1 MSGRQPSVTERQKKL
16 RAVLDT
22 NVPIAAHLSK
32 NPDSP
37 TAELLRRW
45 KDKEFIQLYSSET
58 LDELNRKFV
67 EKEIDP
73 QIAAE
78 YIAHL
83 VESGIYVEVGP
94 GDIEPVIPADP
105 DDDLIVAC
113 AVVGGATHIVTY
125 DPHFEVL
132 GEEHKGIEIVD
143 GLTFL
148 HRVRGDEL
156 PERS

>member
-1 MSGRQPSVTERQKKL
+1 LATKKL

-22 NVPIAAHLSK
+22 NVPIAAYLSK

-37 TAELLRRW
+37 TKELIDRWRNEEFVQIYSDSTLAELKQKL
-45 KDKEFIQLYSSET
+45 
-58 LDELNRKFV
+58 V

-73 QIAAE
+73 LLADRYVADLLRIGV
-78 YIAHL
+78 H
-83 VESGIYVEVGP
+83 VEVSP
-94 GDIEPVIPADP
+94 GDIRPVIPADP

-132 GEEHKGIEIVD
+132 GGEHKGIEIVD

-148 HRVRGDEL
+148 HRVRGAV
-156 PERS
+156 P

>member
-1 MSGRQPSVTERQKKL
+1 MATKKL

-22 NVPIAAHLSK
+22 NVPIAAYLIK
-32 NPDSP
+32 DPDSP
-37 TAELLRRW
+37 TKELIDRWRNEEFVQIYSDSTLAELKQKL
-45 KDKEFIQLYSSET
+45 
-58 LDELNRKFV
+58 V

-73 QIAAE
+73 LLADRYVADLLRIGV
-78 YIAHL
+78 H
-83 VESGIYVEVGP
+83 VEVSP
-94 GDIEPVIPADP
+94 EDIRPVIPADP

-132 GEEHKGIEIVD
+132 GGEHKGIEIVD

-148 HRVRGDEL
+148 HRVRGAV
-156 PERS
+156 P

>member
-1 MSGRQPSVTERQKKL
+1 MVTESRKKL

-22 NVPIAAHLSK
+22 NVILAAHLSR

-37 TAELLRRW
+37 TVELLKRW
-45 KDKEFIQLYSSET
+45 KDKEFVQLYSDGT

-67 EKEIDP
+67 EKGIDP

-83 VESGIYVEVGP
+83 IESGIYVEVSP
-94 GDIEPVIPADP
+94 EDIEPVIPADP

-132 GEEHKGIEIVD
+132 GGEHRGIEIVD

-148 HRVRGDEL
+148 RRVRGEEL
-156 PERS
+156 TEGS

>member
-1 MSGRQPSVTERQKKL
+1 LATEGRKKL

-22 NVPIAAHLSK
+22 NVPIAAHLSR
-32 NPDSP
+32 NPNSP

-45 KDKEFIQLYSSET
+45 KDKEFVQLYSDGT

-83 VESGIYVEVGP
+83 IESGIYVEVAP
-94 GDIEPVIPADP
+94 GDIEPVIPDDP

-113 AVVGGATHIVTY
+113 AVAGEATHIVTY

-132 GEEHKGIEIVD
+132 GGEHKGIEVVD
-143 GLTFL
+143 GLAFL
-148 HRVRGDEL
+148 RLVRGDEL
-156 PERS
+156 PEGS

>member
-1 MSGRQPSVTERQKKL
+1 MSGRPPLATEKRKEL

-37 TAELLRRW
+37 TVELLRRW
-45 KDKEFIQLYSSET
+45 KDKEFVQLYSDGT
-58 LDELNRKFV
+58 LDELNRKFA

-83 VESGIYVEVGP
+83 IESGIHVEVGP
-94 GDIEPVIPADP
+94 EDIEPVIPADS

-113 AVVGGATHIVTY
+113 AVVGGATHVVTY

-132 GEEHKGIEIVD
+132 GGEHKGIKVVD

-148 HRVRGDEL
+148 RRVRGAV
-156 PERS
+156 S